1 MTNILVGAHTY
12 LVYQSV
18 ADTWAAV
25 NNLGIHKDG
34 QTYLILEGVYLEVEL
49 LNYGLR

>member
-1 MTNILVGAHTY
+1 MVCAHTY
-12 LVYQSV
+12 LVYQPV

-25 NNLGIHKDG
+25 VNDLGIHKYG

-49 LNYGLR
+49 LDFMF